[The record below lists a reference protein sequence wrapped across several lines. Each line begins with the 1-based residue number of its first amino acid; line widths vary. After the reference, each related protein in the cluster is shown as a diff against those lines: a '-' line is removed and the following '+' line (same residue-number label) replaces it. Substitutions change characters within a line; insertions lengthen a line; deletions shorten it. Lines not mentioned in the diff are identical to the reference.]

1 MAKSRRLGSVRKAV
15 NRLAEGAVAVGFL
28 GFIGITLSLL
38 LLTAV
43 VAGLW
48 ERAEIEARNTPLPE
62 SDIVGTQN
70 GKRGGLDAETVVK
83 ASRNDVLRG
92 FSGGANST
100 SRGAGGTQSHRE
112 GFIPLKE
119 GRHPSQPKGSAV
131 IPASPTDPWRRAHTR
146 MQSANRLR
154 EAGARVLEN
163 RASLRKAAKHDRY
176 LAALYADERTR
187 AETSLVRRE
196 GAVII
201 MLTLAGLIAVWG
213 LE

>member
-1 MAKSRRLGSVRKAV
+1 
-15 NRLAEGAVAVGFL
+15 VAAGFL

-38 LLTAV
+38 LLAAV

-48 ERAEIEARNTPLPE
+48 ERAVIEARNTPLPE
-62 SDIVGTQN
+62 SDIVGAQN

-92 FSGGANST
+92 FSGG
-100 SRGAGGTQSHRE
+100 TQSHRE
-112 GFIPLKE
+112 SFIPLKE

-201 MLTLAGLIAVWG
+201 MLMLAGLIAVWG